1 MMIDDSFGP
10 LIQSLPLTLS
20 HRIGD
25 EITRESEA
33 AREYDESR
41 QIAENEKNAIDLEAQ
56 NGADVGASTDGRE
69 EAASQTSWDDEPDM
83 DYREQA
89 DYGFA
94 HPAASRPQRTVWM
107 AKDTLGLSSA
117 EMAALQERGIDVS
130 IEDAEMDAM
139 GNVRILGPPPEGES
153 RA

>member
-33 AREYDESR
+33 AREYEESR
-41 QIAENEKNAIDLEAQ
+41 DVAEDEKNPIITSDLEAQ
-56 NGADVGASTDGRE
+56 NSAGVGGSINGRE
-69 EAASQTSWDDEPDM
+69 ETAPHSSWDDEPDM

-89 DYGFA
+89 DFGFA
-94 HPAASRPQRTVWM
+94 HPAVSRPQRTIWM
-107 AKDTLGLSSA
+107 AKDALGLSS
-117 EMAALQERGIDVS
+117 
-130 IEDAEMDAM
+130 
-139 GNVRILGPPPEGES
+139 
-153 RA
+153 